1 MKLFEYLNCQFNL
14 TMSRSNNY
22 PNDKRPAKKFSP
34 PTDKDAQIKIIS
46 KATQNVENTFCNMF
60 DCPIYQTFRYLIHEN
75 SNPEIRLSDKEIT
88 ARWIEESEEHMEVS
102 HVKLLAQFYKFELGR
117 RIKKEKNMNH
127 NLDALEEKVRKL
139 IAEKEKLK
147 DVLDEKDAE
156 IETLKT
162 QIREGKMGAPI
173 EPAASA
179 GSVTPVQEVLDQN
192 FNYYHPQF
200 VTVSLHS
207 QTVIDAAK
215 VFWSSP
221 NLNVQPNNFLSNQ
234 CCHVFKHERKT
245 ISKCVEPAR
254 FGRMF
259 CLIHDTMDD
268 EIDFTVRSPQ
278 PTTTMPTPQSASTS
292 PAPENKNSSEKNDE

>member
-1 MKLFEYLNCQFNL
+1 
-14 TMSRSNNY
+14 MSRSNNY
-22 PNDKRPAKKFSP
+22 PNDKRSAKKFSP
-34 PTDKDAQIKIIS
+34 PTDKDAQINIIS
-46 KATQNVENTFCNMF
+46 KATQHVENTYCNMF
-60 DCPIYQTFRYLIHEN
+60 VCRIYQTFRYLIGEN

-88 ARWIEESEEHMEVS
+88 DRWIEESEEHMEVS

-117 RIKKEKNMNH
+117 KIKKEKNMNH

-139 IAEKEKLK
+139 IAEKEKLE
-147 DVLDEKDAE
+147 DFLDEKDAE

-162 QIREGKMGAPI
+162 QIREGKMGAQI
-173 EPAASA
+173 EPAALA
-179 GSVTPVQEVLDQN
+179 GSITPVQEVLDQN
-192 FNYYHPQF
+192 FEYHHPQF

-207 QTVIDAAK
+207 QTVIDTAK
-215 VFWSSP
+215 AFWSSP
-221 NLNVQPNNFLSNQ
+221 SLNVQPNNFLSNQ

-268 EIDFTVRSPQ
+268 EIDFAVRSPQ
-278 PTTTMPTPQSASTS
+278 PTTTMPTPQSASVS